1 MAALCRIYMTSW
13 PKLEPMQNNLV
24 NYGVTDN
31 GIAVIELTSDSSG
44 SPWTEGKTS
53 VNTYTHEMMR
63 DIDEAVLR
71 ARFDDDV
78 TVIVLTG
85 NGEKFFSAGA
95 SISMLDS
102 VSPGFKYFFCL
113 HANETLSRLEQ
124 TPKLVIA
131 ALNGHAVGGGLEI
144 AMAADIRIARKDSGQ
159 VGLPEVSLGVLAGTG
174 GTARLARLVGKAKA
188 MEIMV
193 TGRKFSFE
201 EARDMSLVHDIWDG
215 SLNEFQQD
223 MIDYASQFTL
233 PMAASKAIGNIKR
246 SVQSGMEIPLEYH
259 LALERELQSDLFQS
273 SDAKEGIA
281 AYVGKKT
288 PRFKGK

>member
-31 GIAVIELTSDSSG
+31 GIAVIELSSDSSG